1 MYKKTFLFDLK
12 KLKKFSYDFSNSIK
26 NPSTIFLR
34 GTLGSGKTTF
44 ARLLIQ
50 QLYLKEKK
58 TPPII
63 IPSPSFSIL
72 QVYNINKNIINHY
85 DFYRI
90 KKIEEIIEL
99 NLEENILN
107 SIVIIE
113 WPEILLSKL
122 KINNAIDIDIK
133 IVNKNIRKFNIKSNQ
148 KL

>member
-1 MYKKTFLFDLK
+1 LYKKTFLFDLK